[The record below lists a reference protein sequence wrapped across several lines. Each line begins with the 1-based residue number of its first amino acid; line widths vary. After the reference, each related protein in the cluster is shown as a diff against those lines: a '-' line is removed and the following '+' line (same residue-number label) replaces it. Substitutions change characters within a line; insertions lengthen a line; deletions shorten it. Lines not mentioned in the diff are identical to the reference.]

1 MRDSHRKPKLKSILG
16 LKGSRRISDNWKSEV
31 LHKQKRGIINKNK
44 RIVINEVNM
53 SEGSQSGSV
62 KGSEK
67 RLKFIGILVRK
78 TGV

>member
-1 MRDSHRKPKLKSILG
+1 MG

-31 LHKQKRGIINKNK
+31 LHKQKRGKIIDKNK